1 MTKLFSPLKIR
12 GLELR
17 NRIFVSPMCQYSAVD
32 GVPQPWHL
40 VHLGTRAVGGASLVF
55 TEATAVS
62 SEGRISPE
70 DTGIWNEAQVE
81 AFKPITRFIKEQGA
95 VAGIQLAHA
104 GRKAS
109 TEPPWRGGKTVKE
122 DKKRWTPYAPSAIA
136 FSEESQTPL
145 QMQNEDLDKVIR
157 DFASA
162 AERSVRAGF
171 EVIELHFAHGYL
183 LHEFLSPFSNQR
195 TDSFGGSL
203 ENRMRLPLMIV
214 EKVRALLPEKI
225 ALFVRISATDWKEG
239 GWDLPQ
245 SIELAKQLEK
255 RGVDLIDCSSGGAIP
270 GVKIPTGPGY
280 QVPFAESIRKE
291 AGLMTGA
298 VGMITEAH
306 QAEQILAEGKA
317 DAIFLARQLLR
328 DPYWPLHAAKSLGV
342 NIDWPVQYSLAKF

>member
-1 MTKLFSPLKIR
+1 
-12 GLELR
+12 
-17 NRIFVSPMCQYSAVD
+17 
-32 GVPQPWHL
+32 
-40 VHLGTRAVGGASLVF
+40 
-55 TEATAVS
+55 
-62 SEGRISPE
+62 
-70 DTGIWNEAQVE
+70 
-81 AFKPITRFIKEQGA
+81 

-255 RGVDLIDCSSGGAIP
+255 RDVDLIDCSSGGAIP